1 MPPPPA
7 RQRPAATTTTTT
19 TTVPAATVDLVDRPA
34 PSGWLARWLAACADL
49 QDLFAHHQLLDAV
62 IDEVRG
68 RRIRVGGRWLVDF
81 ASCNYL
87 GLDLDPEVIAAIPG
101 YLQRWGTHPSWSRM
115 LGSPALYQQIEARLV
130 ALLGTEDALLLP
142 TLTHIHAAV
151 VPILASDGTIFVD
164 SRAHKTIW
172 DGAVIARAHGASLHR
187 FPHHDPEALER
198 LLRRHPRPPRL
209 VCMDGVN
216 SMTGNPPDLAAFA
229 ALARA
234 YDALLYLDDAHG
246 FGVVGQRSR
255 DEPCPY
261 GRRGN
266 GVVRHLGE
274 TYDHVILTGGFSKAY
289 SSLLAFIACPSALK
303 RLLKV
308 AAPPYLY
315 SGPSPIAS
323 LASALV
329 GLEINDAR
337 GDELRALLYARTRRV
352 LDHLDKLGAATLNT
366 SGFPIIEVPLADPQ
380 DLPRAGR
387 FLLDHGIYATL
398 AFYPGVPRQE
408 VGFRLQLTAAT
419 TDQQVAQL
427 LTVLDLLADTIPLRL
442 RRP

>member
-1 MPPPPA
+1 MPPSLDRP
-7 RQRPAATTTTTT
+7 RPAAT
-19 TTVPAATVDLVDRPA
+19 VPMAAVDLVDRPA
-34 PSGWLARWLAACADL
+34 PTSWLGRWLAACADL
-49 QDLFAHHQLLDAV
+49 QELFAHHQLLDAV
-62 IDEVRG
+62 IEEVRG
-68 RRIRVGGRWLVDF
+68 RRIRVDGRWLTDF

-115 LGSPALYQQIEARLV
+115 LGSPALYPQIETRLTE
-130 ALLGTEDALLLP
+130 LLGAEDTLLLP

-151 VPILASDGTIFVD
+151 IPVLADQGTIFVD

-172 DGAVIARAHGASLHR
+172 DGCVLARAHGARLVR

-198 LLRRHPRPPRL
+198 LLRRHPKEPRL

-216 SMTGNPPDLAAFA
+216 SMTGNPPDLKAFA
-229 ALARA
+229 ALARDH
-234 YDALLYLDDAHG
+234 DALLYLDDAHG
-246 FGVVGQRSR
+246 FGVIGQRTG

-274 TYDHVILTGGFSKAY
+274 SYDHVVLTGGFSKAY
-289 SSLLAFIACPSALK
+289 SSLLAFVACPRELK

-329 GLEINDAR
+329 GLGINDVR
-337 GDELRALLYARTRRV
+337 GDELRAVLYARTRRV

-366 SGFPIIEVPLADPQ
+366 SGFPIIEVPLQDPD

-398 AFYPGVPRQE
+398 AFYPGVPRDE
-408 VGFRLQLTAAT
+408 VGFRLQVTAAT
-419 TDQQVAQL
+419 TDQQVTQL
-427 LTVLDLLADTIPLRL
+427 LAVLDELADTVPLRP
-442 RRP
+442 RHP